1 VTGYVPAGVDDDV
14 PIVNVLPAPEFT
26 DEGLNDAVTPAGKP
40 DADND
45 TDCAD
50 PDVTAVAT
58 DTDADPPAVS
68 DPDEGLTE
76 TEKSFGGG
84 GGVEP
89 EVFSAVSSRTKLVVP
104 PLVSF
109 SVPVNLTV
117 TLCPAYADRSTL
129 CWT

>member
-1 VTGYVPAGVDDDV
+1 M
-14 PIVNVLPAPEFT
+14 PIVNVADPPAVTE
-26 DEGLNDAVTPAGKP
+26 EGLNDAVTPAGKP
-40 DADND
+40 PVDNA

-50 PDVTAVAT
+50 PDVAAVAT
-58 DTDADPPAVS
+58 VAVVDPPAVT
-68 DPDEGLTE
+68 DPEEGLAE
-76 TEKSFGGG
+76 MEKSLG

-89 EVFSAVSSRTKLVVP
+89 EVFSAVSSRMKLVVP